1 MSSGS
6 GTNCVSRDG
15 LTLLQSGYKLQEP
28 RLFQLMRGFS
38 PIRAHALLLPGLLV
52 PVMWAQG
59 SPHALTQR
67 ASLKTATASQLVIQ
81 QLKILGSKDSVEIEV
96 DASDRITPQTQVLTG
111 PDRLVLD
118 FPNAVPAG
126 ALRSQSIYV
135 GAVKDIRAGLFRSNP
150 PITRVVIDLD
160 SPEPYQVFPA
170 GHTVMVKMSTA
181 VAAGNSPAI
190 DPWREPAVRTLVSSN
205 TPAAQPG
212 APPDPPKP
220 SLEVEFVN
228 GLLSIKADRVTLGE
242 ILQAVQRRT
251 GADISLAPGAD
262 QEKVVSDLG
271 PAPAQE
277 VLAHLLHGS
286 KFNFLILNA
295 ASDPKKLDRVILT
308 PRTEGGAT
316 TLPPLQTADQ
326 APQPDPNEPQPMAG
340 PPGGAAQFPPNGP
353 PMPPPDI
360 PADQDN
366 PQ

>member
-1 MSSGS
+1 MWSLSPVRA
-6 GTNCVSRDG
+6 N
-15 LTLLQSGYKLQEP
+15 TLL
-28 RLFQLMRGFS
+28 
-38 PIRAHALLLPGLLV
+38 LLGTLV
-52 PVMWAQG
+52 PAMWAQR
-59 SPHALTQR
+59 PHNGAVQR
-67 ASLKTATASQLVIQ
+67 VSLKTPSGAQLVIR

-96 DASDRITPQTQVLTG
+96 DASDRIIPQAQVLTG

-118 FPNAVPAG
+118 FPNAVPA
-126 ALRSQSIYV
+126 AELRSRSIYV
-135 GAVKDIRAGLFRSNP
+135 GAVKDVRAGLFRSNP
-150 PITRVVIDLD
+150 PTTRVVIDLD
-160 SPEPYQVFPA
+160 NPEPYQLFPA
-170 GHTVMVKMSTA
+170 GRTVMIKMGAA
-181 VAAGNSPAI
+181 VASGNSPSV
-190 DPWREPAVRTLVSSN
+190 DPWREPAVQTLVSSN
-205 TPAAQPG
+205 VPAAQPS

-220 SLEVEFVN
+220 SLEVQFVN
-228 GLLSIKADRVTLGE
+228 GLLSIKADRVTLAE

-308 PRTEGGAT
+308 PRTDGGAT
-316 TLPPLQTADQ
+316 TLPPLQTTDQ
-326 APQPDPNEPQPMAG
+326 APQPDPNPPEPMAG
-340 PPGGAAQFPPNGP
+340 PPGGAAQFPPDGP

-360 PADQDN
+360 TPPPDPDN

>member
-1 MSSGS
+1 MS
-6 GTNCVSRDG
+6 
-15 LTLLQSGYKLQEP
+15 
-28 RLFQLMRGFS
+28 GFS
-38 PIRAHALLLPGLLV
+38 PIRAHAPLLLGVLV

-59 SPHALTQR
+59 SPRALTRR
-67 ASLKTATASQLVIQ
+67 ASLKTVTGSQLVIQ

-118 FPNAVPAG
+118 FPNAVPAA

-135 GAVKDIRAGLFRSNP
+135 GSVKDIRAGLFRSNP

-160 SPEPYQVFPA
+160 SPEPYQIFPA
-170 GHTVMVKMSTA
+170 GHTVVIKMSTT
-181 VAAGNSPAI
+181 VSAAGSTAT
-190 DPWREPAVRTLVSSN
+190 DPWREPAVQTLVSSN
-205 TPAAQPG
+205 SPAAQPVV
-212 APPDPPKP
+212 PPDPPKP
-220 SLEVEFVN
+220 SLDVEFVN

-242 ILQAVQRRT
+242 ILRAVQRRT

-277 VLAHLLHGS
+277 VLEHLLHGS

-316 TLPPLQTADQ
+316 TLPPLQTVDQ
-326 APQPDPNEPQPMAG
+326 EPQPDPNEPQPMAG
-340 PPGGAAQFPPNGP
+340 PPTGQTPPEGP
-353 PMPPPDI
+353 MSPPEI
-360 PADQDN
+360 PAPDPNN